1 MKPFLSILFL
11 SLTVGIPFLSW
22 SFPNS
27 RILEVEKY
35 FAAHPDTIIYR
46 DIQEI
51 NVYPQVI
58 QEVSPNQYSRMVKK
72 IRKVYPFAKE
82 AALEM
87 QLYNEKFKT
96 IDNPRLKKQY
106 IKKVEKELFAKH
118 ADDMKHLT
126 ISEGRYLMLLIDR
139 EIGETPYELVKELKG
154 SLPAAFWQ
162 GLAKVF
168 SNDLKEEYDPV
179 YKHYMIEQIVLMIE
193 KENS

>member
-1 MKPFLSILFL
+1 MKPFLSIVLMILIMEFPL
-11 SLTVGIPFLSW
+11 ISR
-22 SFPNS
+22 SFPIES
-27 RILEVEKY
+27 IMISEKY
-35 FAAHPDTIIYR
+35 FTVHPDTIIYR

-51 NVYPQVI
+51 NVYPQVK

-87 QLYNEKFKT
+87 QVYNEKFKL
-96 IDNPRLKKQY
+96 IDNPRLKRKY
-106 IKKVEKELFAKH
+106 INKVEKELFAKH
-118 ADDMKHLT
+118 TDDMKHLT

-154 SLPAAFWQ
+154 SFSAAFWQ

>member
-1 MKPFLSILFL
+1 MYLIMLTPFFC
-11 SLTVGIPFLSW
+11 W
-22 SFPNS
+22 SFPD
-27 RILEVEKY
+27 RKGMDDEKY
-35 FAAHPDTIIYR
+35 FAGLSDTIIFR
-46 DIQEI
+46 EIQEI
-51 NVYPQVI
+51 NVYPQAK

-87 QLYNEKFKT
+87 QVYNEKFKL
-96 IDNPRLKKQY
+96 IDNPRLKRQY
-106 IKKVEKELFAKH
+106 INKVEKELFAKH

-154 SLPAAFWQ
+154 SFSAAFWQ

-179 YKHYMIEQIVLMIE
+179 YKHYVIEQIVLMIE

>member
-1 MKPFLSILFL
+1 MKPFLSILFM
-11 SLTVGIPFLSW
+11 SLLIEIPFFGW
-22 SFPNS
+22 SFPYS
-27 RILEVEKY
+27 KILEEEKY
-35 FAAHPDTIIYR
+35 FAGLSDTIIYR

-51 NVYPQVI
+51 NVYPQAK

-87 QLYNEKFKT
+87 QVYNEKFKL

-106 IKKVEKELFAKH
+106 IRKVEKELFAKH
-118 ADDMKHLT
+118 EDDMKHLT

-154 SLPAAFWQ
+154 SLSAAFWQ
-162 GLAKVF
+162 GLAKIF

-179 YKHYMIEQIVLMIE
+179 YKHYVIEQIVLMIE